1 MAADARPTAE
11 AVLWRQLIEQL
22 VKTTPDVHAEYAPL
36 QAMQH
41 ELMYD
46 HRCGE
51 ALNGVCT
58 RATAKAVE
66 QRAVRLE
73 NLASMQNKLI
83 NCDNNYVKLDDD
95 IVMEVQRASLLCCY
109 NALE

>member
-1 MAADARPTAE
+1 MAADATVE

-22 VKTTPDVHAEYAPL
+22 VKTTPDIHAEYTSL

-46 HRCGE
+46 HCCG
-51 ALNGVCT
+51 AAMNGVCT

-66 QRAVRLE
+66 HRAVRLE

-83 NCDNNYVKLDDD
+83 SCDNNYVKLDDD
-95 IVMEVQRASLLCCY
+95 IVMEVRNELLDC
-109 NALE
+109 AATMR